1 MSSRYTCALA
11 GLMFAT
17 GCATS
22 AEIVTALEPAR
33 DIPPEVRCSDP
44 CTDEW
49 QRAQFWLTTYAR
61 LRLQTVTD
69 VVLETYSPGENDA
82 IRAFSVTR
90 EPVGGGEFVIRIAQ
104 YCGNILGC
112 NPPNDREVEQAFLY
126 YVQTGTDLVR
136 GLGFRPDQ

>member
-1 MSSRYTCALA
+1 MTRLLPLLLALPLLA
-11 GLMFAT
+11 

-33 DIPPEVRCSDP
+33 DMPSEVRCSDP

-69 VVLETYSPGENDA
+69 VVLETYGPGENEA
-82 IRAFSVTR
+82 VRGFSVTR
-90 EPVGGGEFVIRIAQ
+90 EPIGGGEFVIRIAQ
-104 YCGNILGC
+104 HCGNILGC

-136 GLGFRPDQ
+136 GLYFRPD